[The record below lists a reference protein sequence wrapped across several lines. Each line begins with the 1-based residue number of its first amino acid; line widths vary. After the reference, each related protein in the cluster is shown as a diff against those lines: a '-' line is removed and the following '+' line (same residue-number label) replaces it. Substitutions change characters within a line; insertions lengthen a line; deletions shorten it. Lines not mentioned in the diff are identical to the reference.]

1 MLSENRNQEFM
12 WSDSSSNRS
21 SVSGNQAIQQSV
33 TTSQRELQSLVVRN
47 SYNINVVQTE
57 AQALVVVQAALQ
69 AAIEAA
75 ITVLGRNDNDVRTLQ
90 TISQRLSALQSESQS
105 VLIENSNAITVTQ
118 TELEITA
125 VVQAAINLLA
135 EIALRIG

>member
-1 MLSENRNQEFM
+1 MRSENTREYM
-12 WSDSSSNRS
+12 WSDSFRNRE
-21 SVSGNQAIQQSV
+21 SVSGDQEIQQSL
-33 TTSQRELQSLVVRN
+33 TTSQREIQSLVVRN
-47 SYNINVVQTE
+47 SHNINVVQTE

-75 ITVLGRNDNDVRTLQ
+75 IAALGRSDNDVRTLQ
-90 TISQRLSALQSESQS
+90 AISQRLSALQSESQS
-105 VLIENSNAITVTQ
+105 VLIDNSNAITVTQ

-135 EIALRIG
+135 ELALRIG